1 MNKAIPKNL
10 IPVWVDHNN
19 KFQKLKDY
27 YVHEDTGIVYSCK
40 WGKKFAKLKPNTVRN
55 IKNNYPSQILFDM
68 VVFNNLY
75 NYGKNL
81 DIHRI
86 LKTSY
91 IFHYNTLIEELIK
104 VYSHIPAKDIKA
116 LPRSIQEEI
125 YRGLR
130 VHHINHNKT
139 DFKIKNLGLTTAQGN
154 TTAYNKHR
162 KKSL

>member
-1 MNKAIPKNL
+1 MNKAIPKKL

-19 KFQKLKDY
+19 KFQKIKDY
-27 YVHEDTGIVYSCK
+27 YVHEDTGVVYSCK
-40 WGKKFAKLKPNTVRN
+40 QGKKFAKLKPN
-55 IKNNYPSQILFDM
+55 KNKYKKHKYPSQILIDTII
-68 VVFNNLY
+68 FNNLFD
-75 NYGKNL
+75 YGKAL

-91 IFHYNTLIEELIK
+91 IFHYNTLVEELIK
-104 VYSHIPAKDIKA
+104 AYPHIPAKDIEA
-116 LPRSIQEEI
+116 LPRSIQEEL

-130 VHHINHNKT
+130 VNHIDHDKTNHKR
-139 DFKIKNLGLTTAQGN
+139 KNLELTTAQGN